1 MEESKGRILAID
13 YGEVRIGTAI
23 TDELQ
28 ILVSPLE
35 VINARKVDPVKRIAE
50 IVEEKQVTEVVIGMP
65 YLLSGKEGR
74 LAEQVKKFKQDLE
87 KILPVPV
94 QLYDERF
101 TSKMAERVLRER
113 GIKPSRN
120 KEKVDLFSAGI
131 LLEDYLE
138 YRKRRRFE

>member
-13 YGEVRIGTAI
+13 YGEVRIGVAV

-35 VINARKVDPVKRIAE
+35 VINTRKVDPVKRIFE
-50 IVEEKQVTEVVIGMP
+50 IVEEKGVTEVVLGMP

-74 LAEQVKKFKQDLE
+74 LAGQVKKFKQELE

-94 QLYDERF
+94 ILYDERF
-101 TSKMAERVLRER
+101 TSKIAERELRER

-120 KEKVDLFSAGI
+120 REKVDLFSAGI

-138 YRKRRRFE
+138 YRKRRRSR